1 MEIRIAFGVGTV
13 KTFLYII
20 IEPNSLGVGQYKH
33 TVMAYLHCPT
43 PFPRSIPVLRQSELG
58 SMMMFRSVFIGP
70 SPRRVCQEFCPRG
83 EGGHVWQ
90 GCMHG
95 RECAWWGTYMAGGM
109 CGKGH
114 AWQGVGGVH
123 GRGACIAGGG
133 GMHGRGC
140 AWQVGCAWQDCAAWQ
155 ILRDVVNERVVHIL
169 LECILVFRSVSTEP
183 RMRQLGSVPI

>member
-1 MEIRIAFGVGTV
+1 
-13 KTFLYII
+13 
-20 IEPNSLGVGQYKH
+20 
-33 TVMAYLHCPT
+33 
-43 PFPRSIPVLRQSELG
+43 
-58 SMMMFRSVFIGP
+58 
-70 SPRRVCQEFCPRG
+70 
-83 EGGHVWQ
+83 
-90 GCMHG
+90 
-95 RECAWWGTYMAGGM
+95 MAGGM

-114 AWQGVGGVH
+114 AWQGVEGVH
-123 GRGACIAGGG
+123 GRGACMVGACIAGGG